1 MTLQNIKSFYFLQKC
16 GNEYK
21 KIFKEKTSIKILKI
35 IGLIHN
41 IED

>member
-1 MTLQNIKSFYFLQKC
+1 MTLQNIKFF
-16 GNEYK
+16 NEYR